1 MDTDNI
7 STATETEQIASNEPF
22 LGTLDIILL
31 TVLLGGAVWWYLKKR
46 TKEEVAPIRSYSI
59 Q

>member
-1 MDTDNI
+1 MEADKILSSN
-7 STATETEQIASNEPF
+7 ETEQIVSTEPF

-31 TVLLGGAVWWYLKKR
+31 TVLLGGAAWWYLKKR
-46 TKEEVAPIRSYSI
+46 TKEEVTPVRSYSI